1 MDNNNCPI
9 SQNGFE
15 KVKKTRKILHNVEK
29 NQKKIKNLCRD
40 VM

>member
-15 KVKKTRKILHNVEK
+15 KVKKTRKNLHYVEK
-29 NQKKIKNLCRD
+29 KQKKIKILCRE

>member
-15 KVKKTRKILHNVEK
+15 KVKKTRKNLHYVEK
-29 NQKKIKNLCRD
+29 NKKKIKNLCRE

>member
-15 KVKKTRKILHNVEK
+15 KVKKN
-29 NQKKIKNLCRD
+29 KKKPTLCRKKTKKNKKF
-40 VM
+40 M

>member
-15 KVKKTRKILHNVEK
+15 KVKKTRKNPTSCR
-29 NQKKIKNLCRD
+29 KKTKKK
-40 VM
+40 